1 MDVAA
6 SPAEGLSP
14 ETLSKFRLLQ
24 QRFVMGLPA
33 RWTEISAATHQA
45 PLQDALHRLAGGAGS
60 YGFERLSQLA
70 HQAEK
75 HLSSGDSAKLAD
87 TLALLKS
94 ALDSALAGAPPGS

>member
-1 MDVAA
+1 MAA

-24 QRFVMGLPA
+24 QRFVLGLPA
-33 RWTEISAATHQA
+33 RWMDISAAST
-45 PLQDALHRLAGGAGS
+45 PPSLQDALHRLAGGAGS

-75 HLSSGDSAKLAD
+75 HLSSGDSAQLAD

-94 ALDSALAGAPPGS
+94 ALDSAPAGAPPGP